1 MKNYRIVERTFVNGD
16 QCFIIQ
22 KRRFLFRWL
31 WFDYYDD
38 DFQTTHFKN
47 TQDALDYVQA
57 IDCRSRYPSEYTDKV
72 IYSRKEKLE
81 KLLEG

>member
-22 KRRFLFRWL
+22 KRRFVFRWL

-38 DFQTTHFKN
+38 HFGLSLHFKN
-47 TQDALDYVQA
+47 TQAALDYIQA
-57 IDCRSRYPSEYTDKV
+57 KDASEYTDRV